1 MIKLKSLFPSLI
13 MTGMLCMVG
22 CKPSEKGGPQATEA
36 EKVKNPVSGQ
46 LTMEGGRS
54 PLRCMIQFVK
64 PDQPKNDDGE
74 ILPVASGA
82 ADSYGYF
89 QMTTNTANDGCPP
102 GKYKVLFFQSASIP
116 KGTGKASPI
125 DALGGKYQDP
135 ETAIEVDIPAGGKT
149 DLSFKVE
156 PLPQEE
162 IDALLSASRDAAK
175 NRGSKSRNDRKN

>member
-1 MIKLKSLFPSLI
+1 MIKSNSLFPCLL
-13 MTGMLCMVG
+13 MTGILCVAG
-22 CKPSEKGGPQATEA
+22 CQPSGKGGPQATEA
-36 EKVKNPVSGQ
+36 EKVRNPVSGQ

-54 PLRCMIQFVK
+54 PFRCMITFVK
-64 PDQPKNDDGE
+64 PDKPRNEEGE
-74 ILPVASGA
+74 ILPVANGG

-135 ETAIEVDIPAGGKT
+135 ETAIEVDIPVGGKT
-149 DLSFKVE
+149 DLAFKVT

-162 IDALLSASRDAAK
+162 IDALLKASRESAL
-175 NRGSKSRNDRKN
+175 NRGDSRQKSGK